1 MNLFETVKSAVTVK
15 QAAKYYG
22 CKVNRGDM
30 ISCLFH
36 DNRHPNMK
44 LNWNMPMIDEWSGF
58 ADLLANLIEK
68 YVSELDVE
76 NLPAP
81 AVSFDNQDSAANK
94 KDSDFNAE
102 SVESKIAA

>member
-1 MNLFETVKSAVTVK
+1 
-15 QAAKYYG
+15 
-22 CKVNRGDM
+22 
-30 ISCLFH
+30 
-36 DNRHPNMK
+36 
-44 LNWNMPMIDEWSGF
+44 MIDEWSGF

-102 SVESKIAA
+102 SVESKIAARSEEHDINVQTRGLVYSLSSWNIKTESDGSVNKWRKIK